1 MDLFFGLMLSTVSA
15 VSIWRRLRYRYW
27 IYRCESMSRQM
38 RKNHKKIQDSSE
50 KVKSQLRELRK
61 RNSG

>member
-1 MDLFFGLMLSTVSA
+1 MDLFFGLLVSTVSA

-38 RKNHKKIQDSSE
+38 RKNHKKIQDSS
-50 KVKSQLRELRK
+50 
-61 RNSG
+61 